1 MIVTKHFNIYFFE
14 EFGIGIKYIPKWM
27 IQIQL
32 IFITINYIL
41 EEAEKYVESDGEE

>member
-1 MIVTKHFNIYFFE
+1 MIVTKRFNIYFFE

-32 IFITINYIL
+32 IFITINFNL
-41 EEAEKYVESDGEE
+41 SLKETGAESEG